1 MNHRPRTPEKF
12 KLEKDA
18 VVRRSLGGIDA
29 QLQPGQILA
38 RRYRVISLIG
48 HGGMGSVYKVE
59 QILLNKVCALKTL
72 NAAKISDDA
81 WRRFQY
87 EAKAAALLDHPCLIK
102 VLDMGL
108 IDDEHP
114 FFTMELAAGQPLA
127 NMLKNGP
134 LPLDMVLEIFHQLAL
149 ALGYAHSQ
157 GVIHRDL
164 KPSNIIIQP
173 ANETDELKVK
183 VVDFGIA
190 KVIGRDGDTEATNLT
205 KTGEIFGTPNYMSPE
220 QCMGRA
226 IDDRADIYSLG
237 CVLFESLTG
246 NPPFISDTALSTML
260 KHQSEPAPTLKEAT
274 LGGSYPQDLELVI
287 SKLLAKHPGQRYQTL
302 LDLAYDLSRIKL
314 GERVDR
320 TQYTTISGLTRV
332 RTHWPTI
339 AAATG
344 VLLIGIAGWL
354 GFIAGRN
361 EPMFQSTQTGQN
373 ETLAKNAKDWM
384 DMPAAVDETQ
394 SIKVTQQYFSSP
406 ISSPQ
411 GEIRY
416 FNFPKQ
422 SSLGVIRLTDPKS
435 GFYAKKANQ
444 YVQSEPLA
452 LGEVLITNFHPVG
465 LRVDPAIGSTFNATI
480 LSKFRPDDLSILNF
494 DTTFECSDAHMKAI
508 EHCTSLRGVFLAQTR
523 GLTNVS
529 VDSLN
534 KLPQLCAL
542 DLDTSGIDTDGL
554 LRLKRLKQ
562 LSFLNIKKFEDGGR
576 ILDALAGS
584 HQIRYLFI
592 RQTDASQA
600 QLQKLGTMTNLT
612 ALDLGRNQYV
622 QNETIK
628 TLGTLPHLERLS
640 LFGCPAIQPDSIADF
655 KKLVHL
661 KKLYLES
668 HPKGW
673 TNADFSR
680 LQAAMPNCSIEF
692 STQAPMMAVEIS
704 LSNFLSDPN
713 YSN

>member
-1 MNHRPRTPEKF
+1 MNQRRRTPEKF
-12 KLEKDA
+12 NVERDA
-18 VVRRSLGGIDA
+18 VVRHSLGGADA
-29 QLQPGQILA
+29 QLKPGQILA
-38 RRYRVISLIG
+38 GKYRVISLIG

-59 QILLNKVCALKTL
+59 QMLLNKVCALKTL
-72 NAAKISDDA
+72 NAHKISDDA

-108 IDDEHP
+108 LDEEHP
-114 FFTMELAAGQPLA
+114 FFTMELAEGQPLA
-127 NMLKNGP
+127 NMLKDGP
-134 LPLDMVLEIFHQLAL
+134 LPLDMVLEIFHQLSL
-149 ALGYAHSQ
+149 GLGYAHSQ

-164 KPSNIIIQP
+164 KPSNIIVQP
-173 ANETDELKVK
+173 GNERDELKVK

-246 NPPFISDTALSTML
+246 HLPFVSDTALSTML
-260 KHQSEPAPTLKEAT
+260 KHQSEAPPTLKEAT

-287 SKLLAKHPGQRYQTL
+287 AKLLAKHPSQRYQTL

-314 GERVDR
+314 GEKVDR
-320 TQYTTISGLTRV
+320 SQYTTISGLTRT
-332 RTHWPTI
+332 RTRWQAI
-339 AAATG
+339 AAATA
-344 VLLIGIAGWL
+344 VVLIGVAGWI

-361 EPMFQSTQTGQN
+361 EPMFQRTSAGQN
-373 ETLAKNAKDWM
+373 ETLASNAKAWM
-384 DMPAAVDETQ
+384 EMPGTIGDEKQ

-416 FNFPKQ
+416 FNFPKET
-422 SSLGVIRLTDPKS
+422 LGVIRLTDPRS
-435 GFYAKKANQ
+435 CFYSKKDDQ
-444 YVQSEPLA
+444 YVQSEPMA
-452 LGEVLITNFHPVG
+452 KGEVLITNFRPIG
-465 LRVDPAIGSTFNATI
+465 LRVDPAVGGVFNATI
-480 LSKFRPDDLSILNF
+480 LRKFRPDDLSILNF
-494 DTTFECSDAHMKAI
+494 DTTFECSDEHLKAI
-508 EHCTSLRGVFLAQTR
+508 EHCTALRAVFLAQTR
-523 GLTNVS
+523 GLS
-529 VDSLN
+529 DAAIDSLN

-562 LSFLNIKKFEDGGR
+562 LSLLNIKKFKDGGR
-576 ILDALAGS
+576 ILQALSGS
-584 HQIRYLFI
+584 HRIRYLFM
-592 RQTDASQA
+592 RQTKPSQA
-600 QLQKLGTMTNLT
+600 QLQQLATMPNLT
-612 ALDLGRNQYV
+612 ALDLGRNDIREQ
-622 QNETIK
+622 TIK
-628 TLGTLPHLERLS
+628 TLGELPHLERLS
-640 LFGCPAIQPDSIADF
+640 VFGCPEVKPDSIPDF

-661 KKLYLES
+661 KKLYLEN

-673 TNADFSR
+673 TNDDLSR
-680 LQAAMPNCSIEF
+680 LQAAIPQCSIEH
-692 STQAPMMAVEIS
+692 SVQAPMMAVETS
-704 LSNFLSDPN
+704 MSNFLNDPAD
-713 YSN
+713 SN